1 MRPLSP
7 EKPVARNA
15 TFSAWLVA
23 RLRRAV
29 PGVIVIAMGLRQ
41 AVLEEGVVVILLDM
55 MSLQPDARR
64 MDRLDMGGK
73 AAVRLVDVG
82 ADVPRAGDHVLR
94 IDARLLEV
102 GLAVG
107 ALVDLVERTGV
118 AVDAVR
124 AELGGHDGG
133 DSLRHAVVV
142 RR

>member
-7 EKPVARNA
+7 ESRSRETRHSPSR
-15 TFSAWLVA
+15 A

-55 MSLQPDARR
+55 MDLQPDARR

-73 AAVRLVDVG
+73 AAVRLVNVG

-102 GLAVG
+102 GLA
-107 ALVDLVERTGV
+107 
-118 AVDAVR
+118 
-124 AELGGHDGG
+124 
-133 DSLRHAVVV
+133 
-142 RR
+142 